1 MFKGLRLTLILSS
14 LLVLLASCNA
24 AKETVEVNDQG
35 RFKEPP
41 IITPDEPTNS
51 DISLINSLVTITRER
66 LFPGEEAIITFTAR
80 DSDGVGINEG
90 GLNVVF
96 SLIGDGTS
104 TGSFTATDDSG
115 DGVYRATLTATDF
128 GSANTISVVVDGNT
142 IIQLDPYELLVISGD
157 YFREIDLSTATDQD
171 EYQVKVNLN
180 TSNFD
185 YSRVQANGED
195 IRFFD
200 ENYVEQD
207 FWIEKWDPSGT
218 SEIWVKVQNSGDDK
232 LILVY
237 GNDSIPLASDKEG
250 VFTYDVNKDVY
261 YELSQAAGATNYSV
275 SSYHNNNNVSVLTS
289 GGYSTQSISP
299 TAGTTYLNV
308 INGLIGVDGPI
319 SARYLTFNDAADTV
333 APLTFASTVLSYPIS
348 RGNDDWDIYNPNSV
362 AANFTLSNYDS
373 SGNFINSNAYALAAG
388 TSLHIDYNVSKMG
401 LIESDLPIL
410 GLYHDSGTAD
420 AVVMMRPA
428 TDIIGP
434 AAKNGSIGIVE
445 DGTSG
450 TIYFS
455 TGATQAFS
463 GDKGT
468 SIDFGG
474 GGNQELGLGI
484 RVLANKGVVA
494 SSQADSDGTESASFW
509 PVDELDSDYII
520 PAPSQFVVIACTET
534 VNITLTDPGGNDDS
548 GVCVPGGGSIPG
560 KLAFGD
566 PAVVTFQNGTRVTGD
581 ANFFMYYEYEDED
594 ETNVTSWKQARAYSP
609 VSVSTSIG
617 AEQTWD

>member
-1 MFKGLRLTLILSS
+1 MESKCSI
-14 LLVLLASCNA
+14 
-24 AKETVEVNDQG
+24 
-35 RFKEPP
+35 
-41 IITPDEPTNS
+41 
-51 DISLINSLVTITRER
+51 ISLINSLVTITRER

-250 VFTYDVNKDVY
+250 VFTYDVNK
-261 YELSQAAGATNYSV
+261 S
-275 SSYHNNNNVSVLTS
+275 
-289 GGYSTQSISP
+289 
-299 TAGTTYLNV
+299 
-308 INGLIGVDGPI
+308 
-319 SARYLTFNDAADTV
+319 
-333 APLTFASTVLSYPIS
+333 
-348 RGNDDWDIYNPNSV
+348 
-362 AANFTLSNYDS
+362 
-373 SGNFINSNAYALAAG
+373 NSN
-388 TSLHIDYNVSKMG
+388 
-401 LIESDLPIL
+401 
-410 GLYHDSGTAD
+410 
-420 AVVMMRPA
+420 
-428 TDIIGP
+428 
-434 AAKNGSIGIVE
+434 KN
-445 DGTSG
+445 
-450 TIYFS
+450 
-455 TGATQAFS
+455 
-463 GDKGT
+463 
-468 SIDFGG
+468 
-474 GGNQELGLGI
+474 
-484 RVLANKGVVA
+484 
-494 SSQADSDGTESASFW
+494 W
-509 PVDELDSDYII
+509 
-520 PAPSQFVVIACTET
+520 CHH
-534 VNITLTDPGGNDDS
+534 
-548 GVCVPGGGSIPG
+548 
-560 KLAFGD
+560 
-566 PAVVTFQNGTRVTGD
+566 
-581 ANFFMYYEYEDED
+581 
-594 ETNVTSWKQARAYSP
+594 YSYK
-609 VSVSTSIG
+609 
-617 AEQTWD
+617 